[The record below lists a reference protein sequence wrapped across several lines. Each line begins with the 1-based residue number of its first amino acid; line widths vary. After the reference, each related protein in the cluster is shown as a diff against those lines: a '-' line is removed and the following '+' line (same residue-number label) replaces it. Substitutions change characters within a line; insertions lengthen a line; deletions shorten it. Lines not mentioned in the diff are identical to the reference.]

1 MPTNP
6 LISIIIPCYNCELY
20 VTDTLNSV
28 FKQDYRPLE
37 VICVNDGSKD
47 NTLKILNS
55 ILVPEGIVFKIITIE
70 NKGASAARNIG
81 FNESKGEIIQFLD
94 ADDLITKEKLS
105 AQFLG
110 FDDQVDIVLSDYA
123 KMDAQLI
130 KENSKSDFSSILTNP
145 VLFALRDVITSLN
158 PIYKRSLIEK
168 WGGYDEKLPCSQDW
182 EFNLRLILNGARI
195 RFVSGNFSVIR
206 QLSGSISSDFG
217 KIAVQCG
224 RILMKLEGNF
234 KSLGNDQ
241 EQKLIIAK
249 WYYEA
254 AIHSSKEESKIFLN
268 SAKEWSPEFKFLSPS
283 KNMLRKLL
291 GNRFILSLDRKRRIQ

>member
-20 VTDTLNSV
+20 VTDTVNSV

-55 ILVPEGIVFKIITIE
+55 IVVPDGIYFNVITIE

-81 FNESKGEIIQFLD
+81 FNQSKGEIIQFLD

-105 AQFLG
+105 SQFRG
-110 FDDQVDIVLSDYA
+110 FDDKVDIVLSDYT
-123 KMDAQLI
+123 KMDAQLVM
-130 KENSKSDFSSILTNP
+130 ENSKSDFSSILSNP
-145 VLFALRDVITSLN
+145 VLCALRDVITSLN
-158 PIYKRSLIEK
+158 PIYRRSLIEK

-182 EFNLRLILNGARI
+182 EFNLRLILSGARLK
-195 RFVSGNFSVIR
+195 FVPGNFSVIR
-206 QLSGSISSDFG
+206 QVNGSISSDFG

-224 RILMKLEGNF
+224 RILLKLENELKKIMA
-234 KSLGNDQ
+234 KS
-241 EQKLIIAK
+241 EHEIVIAK

-254 AIHSSKEESKIFLN
+254 AIHSTKEESIQFLE
-268 SAKEWSPEFKFLSPS
+268 KVKLWSPEFKFLSSS
-283 KNMLRKLL
+283 KNALRKIL
-291 GNRFILSLDRKRRIQ
+291 GNRFVLFLDRKRK